1 MLRSNREGWKT
12 APGEG
17 TQLMDQPI
25 AVQQAYWND
34 WNAAKNERPLSD
46 ISADQRELVVQ
57 WLSRIGRT
65 DLKILEVGC
74 GAGWL
79 CPSLKPFGHVTATD
93 LSEGVLREAAA
104 RVPDVK
110 FVAGDFME
118 LDLGTG
124 QYDVIVSLEV
134 LSHVADHPAFMAKL
148 ATLLRPGGMLMLATQ
163 NRPVLERHNN
173 VPPPAPEQLRNWV
186 DRDELMALLMP
197 HFEIRQLRSISA
209 TANKGFYRLILGRKA
224 KRAMRALFG
233 RSLENAMA
241 RAGLGWTLIA
251 LARKR

>member
-1 MLRSNREGWKT
+1 
-12 APGEG
+12 
-17 TQLMDQPI
+17 MDQPI
-25 AVQQAYWND
+25 VVQQAYWND

-46 ISADQRELVVQ
+46 ISADQRELVVE
-57 WLSRIGRT
+57 WLSEIGRT

-79 CPSLKPFGHVTATD
+79 CPSLKPFGRVTATD
-93 LSEGVLREAAA
+93 LSDAVLHEAAE

-118 LDLGTG
+118 LNFDG
-124 QYDVIVSLEV
+124 QFDVIVSLEV
-134 LSHVADHPAFMAKL
+134 LSHVADHPRFMSKL
-148 ATLLRPGGMLMLATQ
+148 ASLLRPGGLLMLATQ

-186 DRDELMALLMP
+186 DRDELTALLMP
-197 HFEIRQLRSISA
+197 HFEIRRLRSISA

-241 RAGLGWTLIA
+241 RAGLGWTLIT